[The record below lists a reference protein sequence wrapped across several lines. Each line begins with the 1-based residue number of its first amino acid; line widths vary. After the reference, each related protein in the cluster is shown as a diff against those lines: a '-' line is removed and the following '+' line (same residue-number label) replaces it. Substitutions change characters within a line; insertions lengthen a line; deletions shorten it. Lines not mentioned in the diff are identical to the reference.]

1 MFYEEIDTN
10 VSTSA
15 KQSNNVD
22 EEASDDYLSDMN
34 SDKDE
39 DSDEDTNESS
49 AKDVCSCDGS
59 KFKFLHSS
67 TIPEI
72 YRKEY
77 RKLVNTSNTHN
88 DKK

>member
-1 MFYEEIDTN
+1 MPSDFDTN

-39 DSDEDTNESS
+39 DSDEDINESS
-49 AKDVCSCDGS
+49 ADGVCLCDGS
-59 KFKFLHSS
+59 ILKFVHSS
-67 TIPEI
+67 AIPEK
-72 YRKEY
+72 YRK
-77 RKLVNTSNTHN
+77 
-88 DKK
+88 